1 MSPTALPTM
10 ALVLLA
16 VLTILLSS
24 MTPTLAHDVSSLI
37 NVNNNNMTTSN
48 DDAASCPIIAL
59 LPFTN
64 KGTKPMEQLSIH
76 APIDHMAAT
85 LLAIDHFN
93 TRNPS
98 VVSELSSSNPI
109 MSSCDV
115 TIPVIPGYTILDDG
129 DFTTYSIANILKAQK
144 ERGDICAVVGPYRN
158 KAALGAGHTT
168 GAIGTPLISYG
179 AADTAKLGRL
189 HLYPLTIKMTAD
201 GYMRA
206 DAVMGYLKELGREYV
221 TLLHTTDLLDHAKKV
236 LDLAAQKHGVIWKTE
251 AIKPP
256 FTKTEGAFSV
266 PNAMQ
271 RIKESGYRTTIVAL
285 YTGSYWQHI
294 EKYADEYG
302 LSGPDAGHFW
312 MAWDTVDISL
322 LTAKTDSASRFKL
335 LNGMGTINMLDKF
348 AYEGDEDPFL
358 QSWRSQNASFVK
370 RMNELNPIE
379 RQEDGVEPPGYYY
392 VKDDYFTKTRRTPS
406 LYSSYIYDSIVS
418 IGLGA
423 CMARAKEL
431 REQQEQSN
439 NRGLQMVKWPN
450 TGTSN
455 NFFNELVTV
464 EFEGASGSVVL
475 HDEKLYNRDPNT
487 IPFGMYN
494 LRLEEGDPI
503 SGGGITQHRGFEPV
517 LTSYKLP
524 GKNAWSSVE
533 NGQDFL
539 YADGTPNQPIKITA
553 KDPEDPI
560 VKYLIIGFV
569 SAGVVAAI
577 LVYFY
582 VVHMRRKADSVWSV
596 VPSELKFHEPPE
608 VIGQGT
614 FGLVVLAE
622 YRGTQVAVKRVIPV
636 LLANENVSGCDDNF
650 ELSNVLVDGTTDSG
664 TMETEK
670 QGLESSDD
678 IETGVVAVGQDSSG
692 DTKSMG
698 FKSNAFTESDH
709 EGSGKIWTPSTMTK
723 NKLQKRLRNDFIAEM
738 RYLSKLRH
746 PCITTV
752 MGAVLAKKH
761 DPMLVMEY
769 MDHGSLHDLLHNET
783 LFLEGDLVLP
793 ILRDIAQG
801 LRFLHAANPQVIH
814 GDLKSANV
822 LVDSKFRAK
831 VADFGLSQKKALGAT
846 GTPYWMAPELLRNKS
861 SATTHSD
868 VYSFGIIL
876 YEVYSRKDPYEGENY
891 HDVISMIADPHVNK
905 RPPVPKSCPKSVAGI
920 MKNCLKM
927 SGEFRPT
934 AEELDKELKR
944 LDVNSAGPMMIGKK
958 KDENEH
964 ALLYELLPKHVADVL
979 RTGGKVEPESKELVT
994 IFFSDI
1000 VGFTNISSE
1009 LTPIKISEMLDRLY
1023 AEFDELSQKHNVFKV
1038 ETIGDAYMA
1047 VTNLIEDQ
1055 AEDHAKRIA
1064 EFSLDAI
1071 KAANRTMID
1080 IDEPDKG
1087 YIQIRVGFHSGPV
1100 VANVVGTRNPRYC
1113 LFGDTV
1119 NTASRMESNSK
1130 VNRIHCSAR
1139 TAGLLLMQW
1148 PELALEHRGRV
1159 KIKGKGEMRTFWV
1172 NEPNS
1177 QKRKDALRETMQPGR
1192 LTPGAQEDTGGGAK
1206 RRSLV
1211 QQTMI
1216 QPIVEDP
1223 DADADSGDG
1232 KPKWSRRLTQ

>member
-846 GTPYWMAPELLRNKS
+846 GTPYW
-861 SATTHSD
+861 
-868 VYSFGIIL
+868 
-876 YEVYSRKDPYEGENY
+876 
-891 HDVISMIADPHVNK
+891 
-905 RPPVPKSCPKSVAGI
+905 
-920 MKNCLKM
+920 
-927 SGEFRPT
+927 
-934 AEELDKELKR
+934 
-944 LDVNSAGPMMIGKK
+944 
-958 KDENEH
+958 
-964 ALLYELLPKHVADVL
+964 
-979 RTGGKVEPESKELVT
+979 
-994 IFFSDI
+994 
-1000 VGFTNISSE
+1000 
-1009 LTPIKISEMLDRLY
+1009 
-1023 AEFDELSQKHNVFKV
+1023 
-1038 ETIGDAYMA
+1038 
-1047 VTNLIEDQ
+1047 
-1055 AEDHAKRIA
+1055 
-1064 EFSLDAI
+1064 
-1071 KAANRTMID
+1071 
-1080 IDEPDKG
+1080 
-1087 YIQIRVGFHSGPV
+1087 
-1100 VANVVGTRNPRYC
+1100 
-1113 LFGDTV
+1113 
-1119 NTASRMESNSK
+1119 
-1130 VNRIHCSAR
+1130 
-1139 TAGLLLMQW
+1139 
-1148 PELALEHRGRV
+1148 
-1159 KIKGKGEMRTFWV
+1159 
-1172 NEPNS
+1172 
-1177 QKRKDALRETMQPGR
+1177 
-1192 LTPGAQEDTGGGAK
+1192 
-1206 RRSLV
+1206 
-1211 QQTMI
+1211 
-1216 QPIVEDP
+1216 
-1223 DADADSGDG
+1223 
-1232 KPKWSRRLTQ
+1232 

>member
-1 MSPTALPTM
+1 M
-10 ALVLLA
+10 
-16 VLTILLSS
+16 
-24 MTPTLAHDVSSLI
+24 
-37 NVNNNNMTTSN
+37 
-48 DDAASCPIIAL
+48 
-59 LPFTN
+59 
-64 KGTKPMEQLSIH
+64 
-76 APIDHMAAT
+76 
-85 LLAIDHFN
+85 
-93 TRNPS
+93 
-98 VVSELSSSNPI
+98 
-109 MSSCDV
+109 
-115 TIPVIPGYTILDDG
+115 
-129 DFTTYSIANILKAQK
+129 
-144 ERGDICAVVGPYRN
+144 
-158 KAALGAGHTT
+158 
-168 GAIGTPLISYG
+168 GTPLISYG

-189 HLYPLTIKMTAD
+189 HLYPMTVKITAD
-201 GYMRA
+201 EYMRA
-206 DAVMGYLKELGREYV
+206 DALMGYIKQYLGRQYV

-236 LDLAAQKHGVIWKTE
+236 LDKAAQKYGLTYGVDWRTEAIGPPKPNPNKTE
-251 AIKPP
+251 A
-256 FTKTEGAFSV
+256 FTI

-271 RIKESGYRTTIVAL
+271 NIKDSGFRTTIVAL
-285 YTGSYWQHI
+285 YTGSYWKDV

-302 LSGPDAGHFW
+302 LSGPGANHLW
-312 MAWDTVDISL
+312 IAWDTVDLSL

-335 LNGMGTINMLDKF
+335 LNGMGTMNMLDKF
-348 AYEGDEDPFL
+348 VYEGDADPFL

-370 RMNELNPIE
+370 RLNELNPIE
-379 RQEDGVEPPGYYY
+379 PQEDGTEPPGYYD

-406 LYSSYIYDSIVS
+406 LYSSYIYDSVVS

-431 REQQEQSN
+431 QDQQEQSN
-439 NRGLQMVKWPN
+439 NRGLQGIKWPK
-450 TGTSN
+450 TGTDN
-455 NFFNELVTV
+455 VFFNELVKV

-475 HDEKLYNRDPNT
+475 HDEQNLYNRNAKT

-494 LRLEEGDPI
+494 LRLEGGDPF
-503 SGGGITQHRGFEPV
+503 SGDGITQQRGFEAV

-524 GKNAWSSVE
+524 GEDAWSSVE

-539 YADGTPNQPIKITA
+539 YADGTPNQPIQITA
-553 KDPEDPI
+553 TVEDHTI
-560 VKYLIIGFV
+560 RNLIIGFV

-577 LVYFY
+577 VVYFY
-582 VVHMRRKADSVWSV
+582 VAHMRRKADSVWNV
-596 VPSELKFHEPPE
+596 DPSELKFHEPPE

-614 FGLVVLAE
+614 FGFVVLAE
-622 YRGTQVAVKRVIPV
+622 YRGTQVAVKRVVPV
-636 LLANENVSGCDDNF
+636 LSANENVSGCNDNF
-650 ELSNVLVDGTTDSG
+650 ELSNVLVDGTADSG
-664 TMETEK
+664 TLGTEK
-670 QGLESSDD
+670 QGLDSDD
-678 IETGVVAVGQDSSG
+678 IETGVVAVEQDSSG
-692 DTKSMG
+692 DKKSMG
-698 FKSNAFTESDH
+698 FKSNAFTESDPQ
-709 EGSGKIWTPSTMTK
+709 GSGKMWTPSAMNK
-723 NKLQKRLRNDFIAEM
+723 NKLQKKLRNDFIAEM

-752 MGAVLAKKH
+752 MGAVLKKKH

-783 LFLEGDLVLP
+783 LVLEGDLVLP

-814 GDLKSANV
+814 GDLKAANV

-846 GTPYWMAPELLRNKS
+846 GTPYWMAPELLRGKS
-861 SATTHSD
+861 SATAQSD

-891 HDVISMIADPHVNK
+891 HDVISMVADPHVVK
-905 RPPVPKSCPKSVAGI
+905 RPPVPPSCPKSVADM

-927 SGEFRPT
+927 SPSFRPT

-944 LDVNSAGPMMIGKK
+944 LDVDSAGPLMISKK
-958 KDENEH
+958 KDEHEH

-979 RTGGKVEPESKELVT
+979 RTGGKVEPESKEVVT

-1023 AEFDELSQKHNVFKV
+1023 AAFDELSQKHRVFKV

-1055 AEDHAKRIA
+1055 ADDHAKRIA

-1139 TAGLLLMQW
+1139 AAGLLLMQW

-1177 QKRKDALRETMQPGR
+1177 QKRKDTRRDTMQPIR
-1192 LTPGAQEDTGGGAK
+1192 QTPQTAK
-1206 RRSLV
+1206 RRISV
-1211 QQTMI
+1211 EQTMI

-1223 DADADSGDG
+1223 DANADSGDS
-1232 KPKWSRRLTQ
+1232 KPRRSRRLTQ